1 VEDHENSCNQLKE
14 MTHTTSL
21 VVKKKEKKVN
31 GTDSDVAAKRQIPHD
46 SNDDGRKNIT
56 RKSKKK
62 STLEKL
68 PSSDHAY
75 GLTHFTH
82 SCSLPLHA
90 LWTVQRELVS

>member
-1 VEDHENSCNQLKE
+1 MELIVMLLQNVKFPMIQMMMDEK
-14 MTHTTSL
+14 TSR
-21 VVKKKEKKVN
+21 ER
-31 GTDSDVAAKRQIPHD
+31 A
-46 SNDDGRKNIT
+46 
-56 RKSKKK
+56 KKK

-82 SCSLPLHA
+82 SCSLPLRA